1 VIVEHLW
8 SRADATGGRPATHS
22 NGPRPH
28 GKEGVDGSSPSE
40 GLQEPRI
47 EPDTAGAALDGAGAS
62 VTSTLRNQENLL
74 GNCLMMP
81 LLSMSAMPTL
91 R

>member
-1 VIVEHLW
+1 ME
-8 SRADATGGRPATHS
+8 S
-22 NGPRPH
+22 
-28 GKEGVDGSSPSE
+28 GS
-40 GLQEPRI
+40 GLQERTIDPN
-47 EPDTAGAALDGAGAS
+47 TAGAAHDGAGAP